1 MKFLLFLISTMLA
14 GGRPT
19 EDTITYM
26 CSGCVLY
33 DTESNTVFDYE
44 LPGSN
49 QKPINRT
56 IQSSQLSNMT
66 TLLNTISMQLYNM
79 SGSQKEIVFDMDEIL
94 TVDELNDYHLNMTNI
109 FVSSLILMFCILNLL
124 LSTFICYS
132 RKTTLEYPLLSQSS
146 DRDIVHNTY
155 SSADSWD

>member
-1 MKFLLFLISTMLA
+1 MLA

-19 EDTITYM
+19 EDTIKYM